1 MRWPWRKSKA
11 PKVLA
16 QQPPTCAEKKQVL
29 EKPSLPSPPQ
39 DDQPK
44 SVQAQ
49 PSQPPP
55 ALGSAPL
62 GLDATANE
70 EITAIWAQ
78 VQERVRQ
85 LAESEGKEV
94 NDGLEIDD
102 VLANLES
109 SQEQPEQ
116 SPAAQAVK
124 TAFNRTMGL
133 IKTVG
138 GIVASGASQVSEHY
152 IYTSVGHN

>member
-1 MRWPWRKSKA
+1 M
-11 PKVLA
+11 LA
-16 QQPPTCAEKKQVL
+16 QQPPTRDEKKQVL

-49 PSQPPP
+49 PPQPPP

-109 SQEQPEQ
+109 SQEQPEK

-124 TAFNRTMGL
+124 TAFTRTMGL

-138 GIVASGASQVSEHY
+138 GIVANGASQVSEHY